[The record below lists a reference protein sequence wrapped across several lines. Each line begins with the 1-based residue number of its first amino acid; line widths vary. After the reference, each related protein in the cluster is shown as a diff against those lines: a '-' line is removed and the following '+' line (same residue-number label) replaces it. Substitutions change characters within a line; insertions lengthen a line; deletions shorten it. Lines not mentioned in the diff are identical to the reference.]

1 MKSILGFIHG
11 PVADLVYFVF
21 VSKIKKEIFVVIT
34 KFQSSIPICNPQK
47 LVTVDTFHLQVILN
61 ITKPTIPSLLKLTVW
76 ALVWLDNMNTIS
88 MFEHCS
94 CWTAIS
100 RRTST
105 SLTETR
111 SGPWHR
117 WWPTWSTD
125 AHALISRQNTSLRP
139 SGRSA
144 SSSVTWLPS
153 SKTSWTNRSGKEK
166 WVKK

>member
-1 MKSILGFIHG
+1 ME
-11 PVADLVYFVF
+11 DLVYFVF
-21 VSKIKKEIFVVIT
+21 VRNEKRNFVVIN
-34 KFQSSIPICNPQK
+34 KFQTSIPTCSPQK
-47 LVTVDTFHLQVILN
+47 LVTVYIF
-61 ITKPTIPSLLKLTVW
+61 IPFTSDFIHHQNDYSLRYLLKVTLLTWEVFW
-76 ALVWLDNMNTIS
+76 HW
-88 MFEHCS
+88 FEHCS

-111 SGPWHR
+111 SGPWRR

-125 AHALISRQNTSLRP
+125 AHALILRRNISLRP

-144 SSSVTWLPS
+144 SSSVTWPPS